1 MSEQT
6 SGSGLRVLG
15 GLMIG
20 AGVLVLLAI
29 VAFNWLLI
37 DLRASFT
44 SSTPPLEDMILG
56 YGTLAIIALGGV
68 GLIWW
73 GRRLLRRA

>member
-1 MSEQT
+1 MSEAN
-6 SGSGLRVLG
+6 SGGGVRFLG

-20 AGVLVLLAI
+20 FGIVLLVAI
-29 VAFNWLLI
+29 VVFIYLLI

-44 SSTPPLEDMILG
+44 SSTPPLEDMLLG
-56 YGTLAIIALGGV
+56 YGTLGIIALGGV